1 MCVFELL
8 TTGLCYL
15 TANTSG
21 LGFVLWEII
30 TERVNTS
37 TCFIPGFKCRN
48 KHSFSDGF
56 RHRDL
61 GSDWIN
67 EIEDLLR
74 KMVSAHL
81 TLSLVLMNAR
91 GSRKWACSL
100 DQRKWAV
107 IKPLSH
113 RSRMSG
119 DFDEHVVFFVPLAET
134 FIISQRRDRG
144 SHQHQTIPTVTV

>member
-61 GSDWIN
+61 GKSVNVATEGPIN
-67 EIEDLLR
+67 IKQYR
-74 KMVSAHL
+74 
-81 TLSLVLMNAR
+81 LSQCDRRTAYYMRPNNSYVGVCLWR
-91 GSRKWACSL
+91 
-100 DQRKWAV
+100 
-107 IKPLSH
+107 
-113 RSRMSG
+113 
-119 DFDEHVVFFVPLAET
+119 VVWC
-134 FIISQRRDRG
+134 G
-144 SHQHQTIPTVTV
+144 